1 MKRMKFVQI
10 KATTFK
16 SKSSFTDF
24 EVKKA
29 EFLDA
34 VAEAVVM
41 EEIAV
46 ELVLKWD
53 QTDMKLV
60 PSSVW
65 MMERQVE
72 MVGIND
78 KR

>member
-10 KATTFK
+10 KATTSK